1 MEGIGSLS
9 GKLLGL
15 IQKFSNK
22 SDQIEQKLSEITTT
36 VEQKATDTVINL
48 EHMINDKVSTIESNV
63 VHLIEEKMKKI
74 EVSLPPENPTKQN
87 LIDVGKVQE
96 CVVKALDVK
105 NQEDKKRGDGNQMK
119 GKAV

>member
-1 MEGIGSLS
+1 VEGIGSLS

-15 IQKFSNK
+15 IQKFSDK

-105 NQEDKKRGDGNQMK
+105 NQEDKKEEMEIK
-119 GKAV
+119 